1 MHAKT
6 RPILISVLF
15 VITLVGGTFIA
26 MSQPQITQGETRVE
40 YKQQEATKPSPLY
53 PGKHVIVHLD
63 TMELE
68 MKDGATLLQ
77 KMHLISQGK
86 PGSYYETIGGIYKN
100 DYKIKLHFSSIGHVY
115 MPYSVHLFGNYFIH
129 GIPYYPDGTKVSST
143 YSGGCIRLSDV
154 DAKTLYEFVERG
166 TPIVIVRGDE
176 TSFTET
182 AKATSTLSS
191 QVMTDIMVAIISLEV
206 LTQDNV
212 ITSIDQTSTTTRRSL
227 LPLLLREQDTRVSRL
242 YAGHLGEGTFT
253 ALMNEK
259 AQALGLSST
268 RFTSVDEPTITS
280 QEDYVRLMSYVTTY
294 KSYLQKQVN

>member
-1 MHAKT
+1 
-6 RPILISVLF
+6 
-15 VITLVGGTFIA
+15 
-26 MSQPQITQGETRVE
+26 
-40 YKQQEATKPSPLY
+40 
-53 PGKHVIVHLD
+53 
-63 TMELE
+63 
-68 MKDGATLLQ
+68 
-77 KMHLISQGK
+77 
-86 PGSYYETIGGIYKN
+86 
-100 DYKIKLHFSSIGHVY
+100 
-115 MPYSVHLFGNYFIH
+115 
-129 GIPYYPDGTKVSST
+129 
-143 YSGGCIRLSDV
+143 V

-191 QVMTDIMVAIISLEV
+191 QVMTDTMVAIISLEV